1 VKDIT
6 MSFANP
12 LLFQPH
18 RPLPKTVTVI
28 GAGTIGPDIG
38 YYLKSALPDLTLFL
52 VDVAQSALDHA
63 TQRFHTYAKKAI
75 ERGKMSE
82 AAAKRVTNNLYT
94 TLDYEKIRDSDWVIE
109 AATENLE
116 LKRRIFSRVESVVS
130 SEALITSN
138 TSSLP
143 AKHIFSELHHKGRA
157 TVTHFFAPAW
167 RNLVVEVIR
176 WRAIDPIVI
185 DYLNWVFCM
194 TGKVPLVT
202 DDVPCFMLD
211 RIFDNWCNEA
221 AYLLDHATA
230 AEIDTVASEFVHAG
244 PFFVLNLAH
253 GNPIITET
261 NTLQA
266 EEEGEHYRPA
276 PIFGSVDNWLTVRPG
291 ARVEVD
297 PKAAASVR
305 DRLLGILM
313 SQTVDILDRHIG
325 DPADLEFGCRNA
337 LGFKSGPLEL
347 MHKIGEPEAT
357 RILGRL
363 VQERPGMPRPLRV
376 LGDYQKFYRHVL
388 VDDVEGVKVIT
399 IRRPEALNAL
409 HDELTDEILDVVR
422 MFEQDTSVSGFVLI
436 GYGTRAFCAG
446 GDIGRFTEMLG
457 NAEAAAQYARD
468 CSRLLVHLDTMQKP
482 VVAALNGM
490 TLGGGLELAFRCH
503 GIVAMSNA
511 WLQYPEITLG
521 IVAGIGAMVVP
532 YRRWP
537 TAAAVFHGM
546 LRRAEKLSTASARAL
561 GIVDALASDYGGLIE
576 AAIAR
581 VRTLTGTVRP
591 PADGSVDIVPLDFVE
606 PIAANGQRLSADVI
620 RIMEQAILDA
630 ARASSLAAALEVGY
644 RAFGVSACTA
654 AAREGIGAFQEHRTP
669 DFRKTG

>member
-1 VKDIT
+1 
-6 MSFANP
+6 MSYANP
-12 LLFQPH
+12 LLFRPN
-18 RPLPKTVTVI
+18 RPLPRTVAVI

-38 YYLKSALPDLTLFL
+38 YYLKSALPDLNIFL
-52 VDVAQSALDHA
+52 VDVAQSALDRA
-63 TQRFHTYAKKAI
+63 AQRFHSYAEKAVA
-75 ERGKMSE
+75 RGKMSE
-82 AAAKRVTNNLYT
+82 AAAKRVTSNLHT
-94 TLDYEKIRDSDWVIE
+94 TLDYEKIRDADWVIE

-143 AKHIFSELHHKGRA
+143 AGQIFSELQHKGRA

-167 RNLVVEVIR
+167 RNPVVEVVR
-176 WRAIDPIVI
+176 WRATDPIVI

-221 AYLLDHATA
+221 AYLLDHAA
-230 AEIDTVASEFVHAG
+230 AAVASEFVHAG

-276 PIFGSVDNWLTVRPG
+276 PIFRSVDNWLTVPPG
-291 ARVEVD
+291 KRVEVD
-297 PKAAASVR
+297 PRAAACVR

-325 DPADLEFGCRNA
+325 KPADLEFGCRNA

-347 MHKIGEPEAT
+347 MRKIGEAEAT

-363 VQERPGMPRPLRV
+363 VQERPGMPKPLKV

-388 VDDVEGVKVIT
+388 VDDVEDVIVIT

-422 MFEQDTSVSGFVLI
+422 TFEQDTGVSGFVLT

-446 GDIGRFTEMLG
+446 GDIGRFPQMLG
-457 NAEAAAQYARD
+457 DAQASAQYARD
-468 CSRLLVHLDTMQKP
+468 CSRLLVHLDKMQKP

-503 GIVAMSNA
+503 GIVAMNGA
-511 WLQYPEITLG
+511 WLQFPEITLG
-521 IVAGIGAMVVP
+521 IVPGIGAMVVP

-537 TAAAVFHGM
+537 AAAAVFHGM
-546 LRRAEKLSTASARAL
+546 LRRAERLSSASARGL
-561 GIVDALASDYGGLIE
+561 GVVDALAGDCAGLIE

-591 PADGSVDIVPLDFVE
+591 PADGPVDIMPLAPIE
-606 PIAANGQRLSADVI
+606 PISANGQRLSAEVI
-620 RIMEQAILDA
+620 RIMEQAIGNA
-630 ARASSLAAALEVGY
+630 AAASSLSAALEVGY

-654 AAREGIGAFQEHRTP
+654 AAREGIGAFQQHRTP
-669 DFRKTG
+669 DFGKTG